1 MTFPFTEICPLLN
14 NPFTDERLCS
24 FNNSNRKGSKV
35 LLSPTVTCRSLE
47 GLRRLSPPLYSDRFL
62 ISIFYSTRRYR
73 HLRETAIAWNR
84 KTVINSLL
92 VIGINLQIPGCKSN
106 CHSLYFQNS
115 GVVFI
120 NHVVICINHDLVCTN
135 HVVVSER
142 ECLLSRP
149 TIFPD
154 AQRFLSIFFVLSRIE
169 KCVKT
174 N

>member
-1 MTFPFTEICPLLN
+1 MNGSVLLITRTGKVAKCYFHPPFT
-14 NPFTDERLCS
+14 R
-24 FNNSNRKGSKV
+24 
-35 LLSPTVTCRSLE
+35 RSLE

-73 HLRETAIAWNR
+73 HLRETAIARNR

-115 GVVFI
+115 GVVLI
-120 NHVVICINHDLVCTN
+120 NHVVICTIHGLVCIN
-135 HVVVSER
+135 HVVVCR
-142 ECLLSRP
+142 IVACPTGNAYCLGRLYFPMLSV
-149 TIFPD
+149 FC
-154 AQRFLSIFFVLSRIE
+154 LYFFVLSRIE